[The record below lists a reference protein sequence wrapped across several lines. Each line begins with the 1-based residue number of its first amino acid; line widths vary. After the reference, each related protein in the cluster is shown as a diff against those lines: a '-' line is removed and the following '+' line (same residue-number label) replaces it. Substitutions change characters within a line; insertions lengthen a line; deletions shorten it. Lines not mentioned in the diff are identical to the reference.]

1 MIVLSFFF
9 LDPVMS
15 LSSAAI
21 PAPQSAPA
29 KRTLSSNSHV
39 DAPSKK
45 KQAMT
50 GAVTPIPNESDD
62 TSLTSSEI
70 VKAYA
75 DELNCPM

>member
-1 MIVLSFFF
+1 M
-9 LDPVMS
+9 P

-29 KRTLSSNSHV
+29 PVKRTLSSNSHV

-45 KQAMT
+45 KQAVT
-50 GAVTPIPNESDD
+50 GAVASVLKESDE

-70 VKAYA
+70 TKAYE